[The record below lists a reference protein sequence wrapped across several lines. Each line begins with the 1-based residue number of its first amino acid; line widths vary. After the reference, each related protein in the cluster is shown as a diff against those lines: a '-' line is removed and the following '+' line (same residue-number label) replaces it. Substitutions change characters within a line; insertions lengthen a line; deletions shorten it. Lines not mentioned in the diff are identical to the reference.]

1 MQLCERLLLDHAHR
15 LNGKAN
21 PLHKGII
28 FCLTASSSSLHLRC
42 RPVVKKLVSVLGGT
56 QLARSLLKEFTRFL
70 ETAKIQSGE
79 NAKENKDG
87 SDAGSGC
94 SGGGGEITAKVVV
107 NCITTF
113 CSGSNIAPE
122 DAQLLA
128 LDSLICCHH
137 PAVGMLIKS

>member
-1 MQLCERLLLDHAHR
+1 
-15 LNGKAN
+15 
-21 PLHKGII
+21 
-28 FCLTASSSSLHLRC
+28 LTASSSSLHLRC

-107 NCITTF
+107 NCITAF

-137 PAVGMLIKS
+137 PAVGMLIKFCY